1 MSETNC
7 RGWCRSFKVVN
18 FNRWKDEEVRA
29 LPSGPTGQAV
39 AAMIISKDLF
49 LLGDQDYL
57 RLPNKDEKRP
67 QGPNMG
73 RSNTA
78 PNHSLL
84 LFRYELTNCK
94 LALEACH
101 DNVLMTESKV
111 SESAFKLS

>member
-1 MSETNC
+1 MKLIQA
-7 RGWCRSFKVVN
+7 SFIFASDV
-18 FNRWKDEEVRA
+18 FRIHI
-29 LPSGPTGQAV
+29 TYCQAV